1 MINLA
6 CFPPKPK
13 PSLNSVFESTASLQT
28 FLATGHVMFEAKWMD
43 ICFYSHC
50 MQPLNIITITMQM
63 ELTTFY
69 IVMFYILQRF
79 SFLGFWIIFVVD
91 EMLSIALQ
99 FSPRRTRS
107 VHQHIMIQLCSH
119 CESLSLIWSM
129 TLQYSVLAE
138 HVLYINI
145 L

>member
-1 MINLA
+1 
-6 CFPPKPK
+6 
-13 PSLNSVFESTASLQT
+13 
-28 FLATGHVMFEAKWMD
+28 
-43 ICFYSHC
+43 

-91 EMLSIALQ
+91 EMLSMALQ

-107 VHQHIMIQLCSH
+107 VHQQIMIQLCSH
-119 CESLSLIWSM
+119 CESLSLILSM

-138 HVLYINI
+138 HVLYINYYDTAVYPLWKPI
-145 L
+145 VLQCCSKLVLYSTLTSTCFPSNKRGVLLYQLYYIAEWD